1 MSGVDRRRSGAGWV
15 AAVRR
20 NARTRALLSVALI
33 AGAVTIAMIAGAMID
48 GGGLVT
54 NLPQRNLPPSADHP
68 FGTDWLGRDMF
79 ARTLSGLS
87 LSVGVGLVATA
98 GSALVSLLLG
108 TAAATLGKTADRAI
122 SWLIDLFLSVPHLVS
137 LLLISFAL
145 GGGAKGVAIGIML
158 THWPSLAR
166 VVRAEVMQL
175 RSADYIRISR
185 RLGKSRRWIVFRHM
199 LPHLAPQTI
208 VGVLLLFPHAVL
220 HEAAITFLG
229 LGLPP
234 DQPAIGIILSE
245 SMRYLSTGMWWL
257 AFFPG
262 LCLLFVVRAFD
273 SIGDRLRSLVDPV
286 RANRP

>member
-1 MSGVDRRRSGAGWV
+1 MSSGDLRQLEAGLE
-15 AAVRR
+15 APFRR
-20 NARTRALLSVALI
+20 NARARALRSVALT
-33 AGAVTIAMIAGAMID
+33 AGAVTIALSAGAIVD

-54 NLPQRNLPPSADHP
+54 DLTQRNLPPSGDHP

-79 ARTLSGLS
+79 ARTLKGLA
-87 LSVGVGLVATA
+87 LSVGVGLAA
-98 GSALVSLLLG
+98 ASGSALVSLLLG

-122 SWLIDLFLSVPHLVS
+122 TWLIDLFLSVPHLVS

-145 GGGAKGVAIGIML
+145 GGGAKGIAIGIML

-175 RSADYIRISR
+175 RNAEYIRVSR
-185 RLGKSRRWIVFRHM
+185 RLGKSRRWIVFKHM

-208 VGVLLLFPHAVL
+208 VGILLLFPHAVL

-229 LGLPP
+229 FGLPP
-234 DQPAIGIILSE
+234 DRPAIGIILSE

-262 LCLLFVVRAFD
+262 LCLFLVVRA
-273 SIGDRLRSLVDPV
+273 
-286 RANRP
+286 